1 MFQLGLG
8 FPRDPLEKRSSPE
21 LRSSGRLGV
30 GTHGSAPPTS
40 CMFKERHSAMLKQTE
55 ERRVDQAFLQ
65 AVARTMQAL
74 DQHVNEYI
82 ARRLAENNIETA
94 AALQL
99 SPREREVFGLILRG
113 LSNKEIAAHLSISES
128 TAKFHVSAI
137 LKKCGARSRLD
148 VVREHKVA
156 PSLELVA
163 S

>member
-1 MFQLGLG
+1 
-8 FPRDPLEKRSSPE
+8 
-21 LRSSGRLGV
+21 
-30 GTHGSAPPTS
+30 
-40 CMFKERHSAMLKQTE
+40 MLKQTE

-82 ARRLAENNIETA
+82 ARRLAENNIETE